1 MQVSTQ
7 HKVNPILFS
16 IITHQK
22 LLRNFLTIKAYD
34 TIKFSLSPTKISSF
48 EALVFWVCW
57 STLKFGTRCLSCSPL
72 SSLLLVLFLITQF
85 PYWSVLAEVIKFE
98 SF

>member
-22 LLRNFLTIKAYD
+22 LLPNFLIIKAYD

-48 EALVFWVCW
+48 EALV
-57 STLKFGTRCLSCSPL
+57 S
-72 SSLLLVLFLITQF
+72 
-85 PYWSVLAEVIKFE
+85 
-98 SF
+98 